1 MAMHNFTPGRR
12 PDWTTPSCWNPPA
25 PYRPPVCVSWRFSLE
40 TEKRG
45 PIGRG
50 LPTLERHR
58 GPASSA
64 CFADLALRF
73 HMDGIF
79 LGDPGISQVE
89 QERIRRFCDTGALSI
104 PAILEPE
111 YQNLYGRT
119 FTSRPDSPPPWSA
132 LPNPEPTPCTGGPV
146 EPAQCLPRDRGV
158 ITMDNREYGRYSGK
172 FN

>member
-1 MAMHNFTPGRR
+1 MESTRALQAAGLRVLAFLPG
-12 PDWTTPSCWNPPA
+12 DG
-25 PYRPPVCVSWRFSLE
+25 
-40 TEKRG
+40 EKRG
-45 PIGRG
+45 PIGQG

-58 GPASSA
+58 DQLPSA

-132 LPNPEPTPCTGGPV
+132 LPNPEPTPAPAAGGAGPV
-146 EPAQCLPRDRGV
+146 SARDRGV

-172 FN
+172 FS